1 VTLASPIFIL
11 ELKRWFLGGRSHTSA
26 TPIIHRSAA
35 CPVTPPHITLASL
48 TKATL
53 SSSRST
59 VVHQEAPVLGE
70 SAWEASEEWSM
81 QEVPT
86 KAREA
91 STMQAQEVLMP

>member
-1 VTLASPIFIL
+1 MPSY
-11 ELKRWFLGGRSHTSA
+11 
-26 TPIIHRSAA
+26 TPAHY
-35 CPVTPPHITLASL
+35 LASL

-53 SSSRST
+53 SSSRSI